1 MLEHK
6 PLCAIDLEI
15 MKTCTFLVVAKHSF
29 LRPPVGTY
37 RGWWR
42 VTAPLMDEASRIDG
56 QSPTRIAVRSNGL
69 SDGGK
74 LC

>member
-29 LRPPVGTY
+29 
-37 RGWWR
+37 R
-42 VTAPLMDEASRIDG
+42 VRCLDELPQI
-56 QSPTRIAVRSNGL
+56 
-69 SDGGK
+69 
-74 LC
+74 